1 MIRARLDTGE
11 MPVLPNMENRT
22 KHGDAVLS
30 YSRSVEPPAERLPFW
45 KVILLALFFVPPVV
59 FFLLLLLAGK
69 R

>member
-1 MIRARLDTGE
+1 M
-11 MPVLPNMENRT
+11 
-22 KHGDAVLS
+22 LS

-59 FFLLLLLAGK
+59 FFLLLLLADK

>member
-1 MIRARLDTGE
+1 MLRNVEDR
-11 MPVLPNMENRT
+11 RT
-22 KHGDAVLS
+22 HPDGVLS

-59 FFLLLLLAGK
+59 FFLLLLLMDK